1 MQQNVRRTMA
11 PRLIP
16 QSRFIRRSARF
27 YQHHEGIGLHHQRG
41 ERRRLSRPYEALREK
56 NDSHINGRTALADQ
70 GRIAA
75 WKDLLALANPAPAPI
90 ADAGGY

>member
-1 MQQNVRRTMA
+1 MA
-11 PRLIP
+11 RDRLDT
-16 QSRFIRRSARF
+16 
-27 YQHHEGIGLHHQRG
+27 
-41 ERRRLSRPYEALREK
+41 LREK
-56 NDSHINGRTALADQ
+56 NDSPSMDALRTAEIR